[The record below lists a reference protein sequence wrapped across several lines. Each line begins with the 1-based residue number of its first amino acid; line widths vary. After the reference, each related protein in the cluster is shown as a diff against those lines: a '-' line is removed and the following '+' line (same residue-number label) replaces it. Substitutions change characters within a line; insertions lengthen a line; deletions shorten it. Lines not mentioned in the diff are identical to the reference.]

1 MICSFELN
9 EAETKIV
16 EEFAAKIGQNISDL
30 AKECLLDEIELS
42 KQGEEAWA
50 EYEANPVTYRLVA
63 VPVERESE

>member
-1 MICSFELN
+1 MIYSFELN
-9 EAETKIV
+9 EEETKIV

-50 EYEANPVTYRLVA
+50 EYEKDPVTYRLVA
-63 VPVERESE
+63 VPVESE

>member
-9 EAETKIV
+9 DEETKIV

-42 KQGEEAWA
+42 KQADEAWA
-50 EYEANPVTYRLVA
+50 EYEENPITYRLVA
-63 VPVERESE
+63 VPVESE